1 MEQVEKWGHGN
12 KKANQHLR
20 HIFYSVLQSFPLQEV
35 ETNKSKV
42 ELEVGPQKMK
52 VER

>member
-1 MEQVEKWGHGN
+1 MNTYTTSSIV
-12 KKANQHLR
+12 
-20 HIFYSVLQSFPLQEV
+20 FYRVFPLTRGR

>member
-1 MEQVEKWGHGN
+1 MDTYTTSSIV
-12 KKANQHLR
+12 
-20 HIFYSVLQSFPLQEV
+20 FYIVFPLARGR